1 MQLSLNCVSKI
12 IFGKVE
18 NLISWSVFMKLKW
31 ILVVLKAKCHWDKEP
46 IIKN

>member
-31 ILVVLKAKCHWDKEP
+31 ILVVVKAKCRWDKEP